1 MSAKKSLE
9 SEHSSETDLGE
20 INLADIVGLARMQEL
35 LEALSRMAGPSVGVI
50 DLEGRILGAAGWH
63 SLCTDF
69 HRPHPEAGKA
79 CVESDTLLT
88 AGLERGKSLLY
99 KCKNNLWD
107 IATPIFVEG
116 RKLGNLIMG
125 QFLLE
130 EEEPDVETF
139 RAQAREFGFDEE
151 EYLHA
156 LAEIPRIS
164 REKIEQAMDLFVKV
178 ADQISELGARNLQ
191 LARALE
197 RNKALLERLVDSES
211 LLGIAG
217 ELVALGGWQYYVG
230 EDRFS
235 YSEKLAEIHEVPTD
249 FEPTLEEIIQFSA
262 PEYRRR
268 IRKVF
273 KDCLKKGD
281 PFDEELQIVTGSGRR
296 VWVRTVGT
304 AVRGEAG
311 VITRI
316 QGALQDISGRKKAEE
331 SLRQSESQFKSF
343 VEGAPDGIFVQLNGR
358 IAFFNET
365 AGRLLK
371 AGSVQELL
379 ERKVEEFFSPGQT
392 ETIRRR
398 LKRLN
403 EEKKAVPPLETLLQ
417 CEDGSEVPVEISA
430 VPFVYDGQGGSLAFI
445 RDITRRKMTEEA
457 LKESEERFRGIFENA
472 TIGIYR
478 TSPDGRVLMANPALV
493 AMLGY
498 ASFEELAS
506 RNLSEEGF
514 EPDYPR
520 SYFQDRIARD
530 GEIRGLESAWT
541 RRDGSVVFV
550 RESARAI
557 RDDDGAILFYEG
569 TVEDITARKRSDE
582 ELERK
587 NDLIRM
593 AGKMASVGGWSVNL
607 DKNRSVWTDEAARI
621 HEQPPG
627 FSAAVEE
634 VLGFY
639 APESLPLAEKVFG
652 ECVRNGTPYDE
663 EFMKITGTGRT
674 IWVREIGEAV
684 RDGDGKI
691 VGAQGAFQ
699 DITERR
705 KLERDYSTLFRE
717 MLDGFSLQELI
728 CDEAREP
735 IDYRF
740 IAVNPAFERL
750 TGLCG
755 RDIIGKTVQ
764 EVLPG
769 IEDSWVRRFGKV
781 ALTGEPV
788 SFVDYA
794 APLGRYYEVKAY
806 SPSPG
811 VFAVL
816 STDVT
821 DRKRN
826 EEKLRHALET
836 TIGVLTQTVERRDPY
851 TAGHQRRVGGLA
863 ARIAREMGLGPEK
876 EDQVRMAGF
885 VHDLGKISVPAEI
898 LSKPGKLSELEMNI
912 IREHPAHGRDILQ
925 DVESDLGLAM
935 IVYQH
940 HERIDGSGYP
950 QGLKGDEISLEA
962 RILAV
967 ADVVEAMASYRP
979 YRPAVGL
986 EEALK
991 EIEVNAGTLYDPDVA
1006 KACLRLFR
1014 EKGYRLES

>member
-9 SEHSSETDLGE
+9 HDHSPGTGPGE

-35 LEALSRMAGPSVGVI
+35 LEALSRMAGPSMAVI
-50 DLEGRILGAAGWH
+50 DLEGRILAAAGWQRI
-63 SLCTDF
+63 CTGF
-69 HRPHPEAGKA
+69 HRPHPEAGKS
-79 CVESDTLLT
+79 CMESDTVLT

-107 IATPIFVEG
+107 VATPIFVEG
-116 RKLGNLIMG
+116 RKLGNLFMG

-130 EEEPDVETF
+130 EEEPGVDIF
-139 RAQAREFGFDEE
+139 RAQARKFGFDEK
-151 EYLHA
+151 EYLDA

-164 REKIEQAMDLFVKV
+164 REKVEQAMDLFVKV
-178 ADQISELGARNLQ
+178 ADQVSELGARNLQ

-197 RNKALLERLVDSES
+197 RNKALLERLADSES

-217 ELVALGGWQYYVG
+217 DLVALGGWQYYVG
-230 EDRFS
+230 EGRFS
-235 YSEKLAEIHEVPTD
+235 YSEKVAEIHEIP
-249 FEPTLEEIIQFSA
+249 PGSKLTLEEVIEFCA

-268 IRKVF
+268 IRKVLMG
-273 KDCLKKGD
+273 CLEKGD
-281 PFDEELQIVTGSGRR
+281 PFDEEVEIVTGSGRR
-296 VWVRTVGT
+296 VWIRTVGT

-311 VITRI
+311 VVTRI
-316 QGALQDISGRKKAEE
+316 HGALQDISGRKEAEE
-331 SLRQSESQFKSF
+331 SLRQSASQFKSF

-365 AGRLLK
+365 ARRMLK
-371 AGSVQELL
+371 ADSVQELL
-379 ERKVEEFFSPGQT
+379 GREVEEFFSPAHA
-392 ETIRRR
+392 ELIRRR
-398 LKRLN
+398 RKRLN
-403 EEKKAVPPLETLLQ
+403 EEKKAVPPLDTLLQ

-430 VPFVYDGQGGSLAFI
+430 VPFVYEGQGGSLSFI
-445 RDITRRKMTEEA
+445 RDMTRRKMIEEA
-457 LKESEERFRGIFENA
+457 LKESEERFRGVFENA
-472 TIGIYR
+472 AIGIYR
-478 TSPDGRVLMANPALV
+478 TTPDGRILMANPALA

-498 ASFEELAS
+498 TSFEELAS

-514 EPDYPR
+514 EPDYSR
-520 SYFQDRIARD
+520 SYFQERMARD

-550 RESARAI
+550 RESARAV

-569 TVEDITARKRSDE
+569 TVEDITALKQSDE
-582 ELERK
+582 ELKKK

-593 AGKMASVGGWSVNL
+593 AGELASVGGWSMNL
-607 DKNRSVWTDEAARI
+607 DEDRTVWTDEAARI

-634 VLGFY
+634 ALGFY
-639 APESLPLAEKVFG
+639 DPESRLLMEKLFG
-652 ECVRNGTPYDE
+652 ECIKNGTPFDE
-663 EFMKITGTGRT
+663 EFRKITGTGRA

-684 RDGDGKI
+684 RDGTGKI

-699 DITERR
+699 DITEHR
-705 KLERDYSTLFRE
+705 KLEGEYITLFRE
-717 MLDGFSLQELI
+717 MLDGFALCEVI
-728 CDEAREP
+728 CDEAGEP
-735 IDYRF
+735 VDFRF
-740 IAVNPAFERL
+740 ITVNPAYERL
-750 TGLCG
+750 TGLRG
-755 RDIIGKTVQ
+755 RDVIGKTVR

-769 IEDSWVRRFGKV
+769 IEDTWVRRFGKV

-794 APLGRYYEVKAY
+794 APLGKYFEVKAY
-806 SPSPG
+806 STSPG
-811 VFAVL
+811 VFAAL

-821 DRKRN
+821 DRKQA

-851 TAGHQRRVGGLA
+851 TAGHQRRVGALA
-863 ARIAREMGLGPEK
+863 ARIAREMGLGPDK

-898 LSKPGKLSELEMNI
+898 LSKPGMLSELEMNI

-986 EEALK
+986 EEALE

-1014 EKGYRLES
+1014 EKGYRLED